1 MTALIG
7 GLVPLVTAFAL
18 LCAFAVLVVTRSVR
32 TALPVLLDLLLVA
45 GLLRLS
51 ATSSWAAIGTAA
63 AVVAVRKVAGF
74 GLAAGHPGHRSHAA
88 TR

>member
-18 LCAFAVLVVTRSVR
+18 LCGFAALVVTRSVR
-32 TALPVLLDLLLVA
+32 AALPVLLDLLLVA
-45 GLLRLS
+45 GLLRLTT
-51 ATSSWAAIGTAA
+51 TSSWAAIGTAA
-63 AVVAVRKVAGF
+63 AIVVVRKVVGF
-74 GLAAGHPGHRSHAA
+74 GLAAGRPGHAE